1 MRLNDN
7 EKEEKQN
14 TEKIVVRGVEV
25 EILSER
31 VQYLD
36 NNGKLITESLMKKN
50 ILGEYATLDS
60 FLNYWNSDKRKSVIL
75 KELLEKGVTLES
87 LRESKHIDEN
97 IDDFDLI
104 CHLAYDKKPLTKS
117 ERIKNV
123 KKRGYLDKYEGAAR
137 EVIDALLEKY
147 MDNSINDITDRS
159 ILLNSPFTR
168 FGSASKIFSLFGG
181 KENYNKAVKD
191 LQKEIYMA

>member
-1 MRLNDN
+1 
-7 EKEEKQN
+7 
-14 TEKIVVRGVEV
+14 
-25 EILSER
+25 
-31 VQYLD
+31 
-36 NNGKLITESLMKKN
+36 
-50 ILGEYATLDS
+50 
-60 FLNYWNSDKRKSVIL
+60 
-75 KELLEKGVTLES
+75 
-87 LRESKHIDEN
+87 HIDEN

-123 KKRGYLDKYEGAAR
+123 KKRGYLDKYEGVAR
-137 EVIDALLEKY
+137 EVINALLEKY

-168 FGSASKIFSLFGG
+168 FGSAVKIFSLFGG

-191 LQKEIYMA
+191 LEKEIYMA